1 MSEVRELTMNDT
13 DLQRYTVEERTWA
26 AVAHASSIVGVLV
39 SLATLGVGGLLF
51 AFIPLGIYL
60 LYRDRSKYVAYHAAQ
75 ALALQLVG
83 SVGFLGAIVA
93 SLVLGV
99 LAVVVVALLTVI
111 LIGLVLWP
119 VLAVLAILVPLAL
132 VIFPFVLAGF
142 ALVATVQTAG
152 GEDYDFPY
160 IGRWVMGWLSR
171 DGEQTP
177 AV

>member
-1 MSEVRELTMNDT
+1 MSEVRELAMNEVE
-13 DLQRYTVEERTWA
+13 LQAYTVEERTWA

-60 LYRDRSKYVAYHAAQ
+60 LYRDRSKYVTYHAAQ
-75 ALALQLVG
+75 AVALQLVG
-83 SVGFLGAIVA
+83 SVGFLAAIVA
-93 SLVLGV
+93 SLVAGV
-99 LAVVVVALLTVI
+99 LAVIVVALLTVI

-119 VLAVLAILVPLAL
+119 VLAVLALLVPLAL
-132 VIFPFVLAGF
+132 VLFPFVLAGF
-142 ALVATVQTAG
+142 SLVATVQTAG

-160 IGRWVMGWLSR
+160 IGRWVSTWLDR
-171 DGEQTP
+171 HAEETP